1 MVDNRALDWRVEQD
15 LLVETITEDNLRQ
28 LLEKVIMNDA
38 VITCMCIV
46 IFTRFIQL
54 LMFVH
59 VNREVN
65 APDNC
70 TMNILYI
77 DCTCMYSVNMYMY
90 TVCTYIT
97 MVKYNHYYN
106 YNIHICTVLLF

>member
-1 MVDNRALDWRVEQD
+1 MVENTALDWRVEQD

-38 VITCMCIV
+38 VITRMYIV

-59 VNREVN
+59 VNREVH
-65 APDNC
+65 C
-70 TMNILYI
+70 K
-77 DCTCMYSVNMYMY
+77 Y
-90 TVCTYIT
+90 T
-97 MVKYNHYYN
+97 
-106 YNIHICTVLLF
+106 